1 MILFRCPCPKLKKCS
16 LSLKITID
24 TQPRSCL
31 LKKGPIFTPL
41 FLLINIINICLYY
54 FITLFFV
61 LEPKVKCAFPGV
73 RMGYICT
80 VL

>member
-31 LKKGPIFTPL
+31 LKKGPIFTPFFINKYYKYLPLL
-41 FLLINIINICLYY
+41 FYNPFLC
-54 FITLFFV
+54 FGT
-61 LEPKVKCAFPGV
+61 
-73 RMGYICT
+73 
-80 VL
+80 